1 MRPRRPQA
9 VGEARREPPRSATA
23 VSSTRWRHTSDKEFF
38 REAQSVGPATVQAAY
53 WPVGPTRQWPT
64 GDHVC
69 GPDCP
74 VPPIRSGR
82 HQIQPPPEILATG
95 TRSGARWSV
104 SPAARVLGSL
114 VTPPASLGRS
124 SSRLASRTHRHRP
137 APASPSSEGR
147 ESHKSR
153 RARPTVRQSP
163 APISDRHDT
172 CPGSK
177 VYSKAHASADKTTA
191 NRIAAA
197 HLRAPDALVRS
208 LGSPDATN
216 PQHTTRWLR
225 GRCAEQRSPSA
236 RKAQRAPAAAAA

>member
-1 MRPRRPQA
+1 MAGGSREAVAHRRPRVRPGLPGA
-9 VGEARREPPRSATA
+9 ADPIGTA
-23 VSSTRWRHTSDKEFF
+23 
-38 REAQSVGPATVQAAY
+38 
-53 WPVGPTRQWPT
+53 
-64 GDHVC
+64 
-69 GPDCP
+69 PDP
-74 VPPIRSGR
+74 G
-82 HQIQPPPEILATG
+82 IQPPPEILATG
-95 TRSGARWSV
+95 TRSGPRWSV

-177 VYSKAHASADKTTA
+177 VYSKAHGALCGQDNGQSHRRCTLARTRRAGALARLTRRHKPTTHHA
-191 NRIAAA
+191 MVTRPLRRAAV
-197 HLRAPDALVRS
+197 ALGQEGTAGPSRG
-208 LGSPDATN
+208 GSV
-216 PQHTTRWLR
+216 
-225 GRCAEQRSPSA
+225 GEQ
-236 RKAQRAPAAAAA
+236 